1 MGEIIII
8 IIDWTSDIL
17 EWTLNEKKGASLGV
31 TGENTQLVGGEY
43 F

>member
-17 EWTLNEKKGASLGV
+17 EWTLNEKKVRLLGWQGK
-31 TGENTQLVGGEY
+31 TLN
-43 F
+43 